1 MTLIPT
7 DYQLPESGIYWYKC
21 QHIGIFVVIVVV
33 LMVVV
38 VVVVIAVVAAV
49 VVVILTYGARK
60 KF

>member
-38 VVVVIAVVAAV
+38 VVVIAVVAAV